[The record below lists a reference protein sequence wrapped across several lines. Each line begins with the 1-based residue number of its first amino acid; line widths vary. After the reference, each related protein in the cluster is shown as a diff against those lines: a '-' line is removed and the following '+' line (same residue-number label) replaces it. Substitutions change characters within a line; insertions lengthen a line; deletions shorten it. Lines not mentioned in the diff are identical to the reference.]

1 MSDMSGNIWIEIDD
15 LVDHISYGRQPSG
28 IQRLEFE
35 LCRALVE
42 LPSTQNRINFIAF
55 DPVEDTFKVLD
66 WSQVRR
72 SYDDVTYGNEKAIK
86 AADGTGRR
94 NSPRLA
100 TLKRIV
106 SHLPSG
112 LRYPII
118 SFAAHQLKAAGSLM
132 ELCRNLGYAVL
143 FRLRRGG
150 KPSRPEAK
158 PSESAL
164 APSRPGRVWNPAHN
178 DVLVSFG
185 ATWRP
190 QYPIRI
196 EKARRENRLRF
207 AMMFHDIIPLRRPEW
222 VDPKLVAAF
231 GSWVQDIL
239 PLTDVIFTN
248 SNATAADVTHYAGQ
262 IGFDVRDKVHPVPI
276 GTGFSRSDRRGEGEP
291 APERPLPPPGSYVL
305 VVSTIEPR
313 KNHSLLFRVWR
324 SLLEDL
330 PADRVPTLVFAG
342 GVGWLTSDFMQQLK
356 NANFL
361 NGKIVVVEKPTD
373 AELET
378 LYAGCQYTIYPSFYE
393 GWGLPVTESH
403 AYQRPCLASNR
414 TSIPEAGGTLARYFD
429 PDNAH
434 ELYRHVRHLIEEP
447 ESLRRWQEQ
456 IISDFKPT
464 PWSASA
470 RTVLRILWGQDL
482 GVAQERLA
490 GPGLGAPVLSV
501 SDG

>member
-1 MSDMSGNIWIEIDD
+1 MSDMSGKIWIEIDD
-15 LVDHISYGRQPSG
+15 LVEHISHGRRPSG

-35 LCRALVE
+35 LCRALIE
-42 LPSTQNRINFIAF
+42 FAPARDRINFIAF
-55 DPVEDTFKVLD
+55 DPVDDTFRVLD

-72 SYDDVTYGNEKAIK
+72 SYDAVAYANVPKASQ
-86 AADGTGRR
+86 AAEGTGRR
-94 NSPRLA
+94 SPPSLA
-100 TLKRIV
+100 TVKRMV
-106 SHLPSG
+106 ARLPPG

-118 SFAAHQLKAAGSLM
+118 SFAAHQLRAGGSLM
-132 ELCRNLGYAVL
+132 ELCRNLGRAVL
-143 FRLRRGG
+143 VRLRRGLKRFWPEPKVG
-150 KPSRPEAK
+150 EPS
-158 PSESAL
+158 L
-164 APSRPGRVWNPAHN
+164 APSCNPVWNPAPT

-190 QYPIRI
+190 QYPKRI
-196 EKARRENRLRF
+196 EKARRENGLRF

-231 GSWVQDIL
+231 APWVQDIL

-248 SNATAADVTHYAGQ
+248 SKATAADVTHYAGQ
-262 IGFDVRDKVHPVPI
+262 IGFDLSDKVHPVPI
-276 GTGFSRSDRRGEGEP
+276 GTGFSQSDRSGEHEP
-291 APERPLPPPGSYVL
+291 APERPLPLPGSYVL

-313 KNHSLLFRVWR
+313 KNHALLFRVWR

-330 PADRVPTLVFAG
+330 PSDRVPTLVFAG
-342 GVGWLTSDFMQQLK
+342 GIGWLTSDLMQQMK

-414 TSIPEAGGTLARYFD
+414 TSIPEAGGALARYFD

-456 IISDFKPT
+456 VVSDFKPT
-464 PWSASA
+464 PWSDSA
-470 RTVLRILWGQDL
+470 RTVLRILWGRDPDM
-482 GVAQERLA
+482 AQERLA
-490 GPGLGAPVLSV
+490 GPGAPVLSV
-501 SDG
+501 SDR